1 MDLMQTGEWKKEKA
15 FKSDKLP
22 MRLSVSQWLAVPGV
36 AGAGIAGGGAT
47 AVGSVFLPGM
57 PQSLVCRFTDQLI
70 GDICGRLATG
80 HGRLALGG
88 TASPQ
93 GGHIVIDYA
102 DELAHWCKPFK
113 SLRKACHAHVRQFV
127 LAGQGHRILD
137 ISSWAKLDLG
147 AAPCRFANHAYQN
160 CGVAYGAV
168 GPHQDTGDASNV
180 RVCFS
185 FCATK
190 SVFSPP
196 AWHAAATKDDC
207 IDGVAGH
214 IHNGSVTLQ
223 VGGVG
228 FHAMGP
234 LAPDDVRLAVLCNV
248 KLSTAL
254 DWSLLD
260 VDAGGVRWEALR
272 LTARTHGALVEL
284 TTQLPLCIV
293 SERAQK
299 RVVGAAGGN

>member
-1 MDLMQTGEWKKEKA
+1 MTYHFCNARKRDLELVSIALFELFFYLYTSLVMQTGDWKKQND
-15 FKSDKLP
+15 FKSSSLP

-36 AGAGIAGGGAT
+36 AGAGIAGGGIAGGGAT

-57 PQSLVCRFTDQLI
+57 PQSVVCRFTDQLI
-70 GDICGRLATG
+70 GDICGCL
-80 HGRLALGG
+80 LALGG

-113 SLRKACHAHVRQFV
+113 SLRKACHAHVRQV
-127 LAGQGHRILD
+127 LAGQGHCILG
-137 ISSWAKLDLG
+137 IGSWAKLDLG
-147 AAPCRFANHAYQN
+147 AAACRFVNYAYCH

-168 GPHQDTGDASNV
+168 GPHQDTGDASDV

-207 IDGVAGH
+207 IAGVAGH
-214 IHNGSVTLQ
+214 IDHVSVTLQ
-223 VGGVG
+223 AGGAG

-234 LAPDDVRLAVLCNV
+234 LAIYIYILYIYIYIQA
-248 KLSTAL
+248 
-254 DWSLLD
+254 
-260 VDAGGVRWEALR
+260 EY
-272 LTARTHGALVEL
+272 
-284 TTQLPLCIV
+284 IYI
-293 SERAQK
+293 
-299 RVVGAAGGN
+299 